1 LRSIHDTVFD
11 PEDMRARQEE
21 DQKRLEQLERAK
33 DDGPIARLI
42 RENEPITIYDCVVPW
57 SPEEAAAPPPEDT
70 PMSEDAAVPP
80 PEDAAPTS
88 DAASTAFNPAPDNV
102 AVDEPDFADQ

>member
-1 LRSIHDTVFD
+1 
-11 PEDMRARQEE
+11 MRARQEE

-57 SPEEAAAPPPEDT
+57 SPEEAAAPL
-70 PMSEDAAVPP
+70 SEDAAVPP

-88 DAASTAFNPAPDNV
+88 EAAPAFNPAPDNV